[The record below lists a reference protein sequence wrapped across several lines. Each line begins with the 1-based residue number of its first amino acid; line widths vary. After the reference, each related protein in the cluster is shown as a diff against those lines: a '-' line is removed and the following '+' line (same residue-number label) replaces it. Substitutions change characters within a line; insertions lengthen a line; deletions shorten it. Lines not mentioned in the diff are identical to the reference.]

1 MNKCTL
7 HNQITIM
14 SSANQE
20 LVVRFDNLSPIN
32 FHSDSDSETDWSDM
46 DSSSSSS
53 DDGSDTD
60 VDDAV
65 WDANEPD
72 TNSDSDS
79 DSEFGDD
86 DIAISP
92 DYEMLVEHWRLQRA
106 IQLVTTTLVNTNTSD
121 WDDEI
126 PPISIAEIS
135 SFR

>member
-1 MNKCTL
+1 
-7 HNQITIM
+7 M

-32 FHSDSDSETDWSDM
+32 FHSETDWSDM

-65 WDANEPD
+65 WDDNEPD
-72 TNSDSDS
+72 TISDSDS

-92 DYEMLVEHWRLQRA
+92 DYEMLVEHWRSQQP
-106 IQLVTTTLVNTNTSD
+106 IQLVAKL
-121 WDDEI
+121 
-126 PPISIAEIS
+126 
-135 SFR
+135 